1 MRGAN
6 DILLLVVVG
15 RVGVLVEVEAG
26 EAPGAL
32 DQFGIRRVGQAQ
44 QVEVD
49 VALGLVELVVTELIF
64 FVDVA
69 QARHLARDR
78 VPLLQP
84 KRQQLICAAE
94 QVQQRE
100 VIEALIEVVGAI
112 AALEL
117 LAPDQLVLALAIWI
131 SVLVQVGMDSRR

>member
-1 MRGAN
+1 M
-6 DILLLVVVG
+6 
-15 RVGVLVEVEAG
+15 
-26 EAPGAL
+26 
-32 DQFGIRRVGQAQ
+32 
-44 QVEVD
+44 
-49 VALGLVELVVTELIF
+49 ELVVTELIF